1 MARRSP
7 IRVEIVGMER
17 LRARLDDLTV
27 ELKAAAR
34 RALEESAEAV
44 RAEAART
51 VRVDTGNLQRSVKAR
66 LENNRLRAEV
76 GWWDADDLYAS
87 LHEHGTRRIPANPA
101 LGASLEQ
108 ERARIAARIREQV
121 RRSMR

>member
-1 MARRSP
+1 
-7 IRVEIVGMER
+7 MER

-44 RAEAART
+44 RAEAARN
-51 VRVDTGNLQRSVKAR
+51 VRVDTANLQRSVKAR

-76 GWWDADDLYAS
+76 GWWDADDLYAA
-87 LHEHGTRRIPANPA
+87 LQEHGTRRIPANPV
-101 LGASLEQ
+101 LGPALEQ
-108 ERARIAARIREQV
+108 ERNRIAARIREQV
-121 RRSMR
+121 RRSTR